1 LTTALFVSLVVGIL
15 VSTYFA
21 VQANKALH
29 QREAALMRARRFVEF
44 LKENPASIQ
53 LKTDDLIQAFI
64 SENPDITEDQ
74 IRGALK
80 GPYDGPMFG
89 D

>member
-1 LTTALFVSLVVGIL
+1 LI
-15 VSTYFA
+15 
-21 VQANKALH
+21 
-29 QREAALMRARRFVEF
+29 EF
-44 LKENPASIQ
+44 LKENPPSKRV
-53 LKTDDLIQAFI
+53 KTDDLIQAFI

-74 IRGALK
+74 IRAALK